1 MKDKKNLLILFG
13 GVSSEHE
20 VSRISASSILTH
32 INKDKYTISVVGITK
47 TGDWILTSAP
57 AASIAD
63 GTWEQDPDN
72 KNVAISMDRRRHGLV
87 LMNADGSVSWFN
99 VDVIFPVLHGRNGED
114 GTMQGLLQIAGVP
127 FVGSD
132 MLSSAAS
139 MDKAITKGVVDQAG
153 WISQADSVLVRQ
165 RKYEE
170 DPQGEI
176 MGIRSYFNDRYPL
189 FVKPTNAG
197 SSVGISKVKSADEL
211 PHALEVG
218 FAEDD
223 KVLVEEA
230 IIGREMEVAVLGN
243 DEPAAS
249 RIGEIFSANE
259 FYDYNAKY
267 ENETSQTAVV
277 TDLEPAKEQE
287 IRDTAV
293 KIFGI
298 MGCRGLA
305 RVDFFLKD
313 SGRIVFNEINTMPG
327 FTNISMYPQL
337 WEASGVSYPELI
349 DRLIELALEE

>member
-1 MKDKKNLLILFG
+1 M
-13 GVSSEHE
+13 
-20 VSRISASSILTH
+20 
-32 INKDKYTISVVGITK
+32 
-47 TGDWILTSAP
+47 
-57 AASIAD
+57 
-63 GTWEQDPDN
+63 
-72 KNVAISMDRRRHGLV
+72 
-87 LMNADGSVSWFN
+87 
-99 VDVIFPVLHGRNGED
+99 
-114 GTMQGLLQIAGVP
+114 
-127 FVGSD
+127 
-132 MLSSAAS
+132 
-139 MDKAITKGVVDQAG
+139 
-153 WISQADSVLVRQ
+153 
-165 RKYEE
+165 
-170 DPQGEI
+170 
-176 MGIRSYFNDRYPL
+176 
-189 FVKPTNAG
+189 
-197 SSVGISKVKSADEL
+197 
-211 PHALEVG
+211 
-218 FAEDD
+218 
-223 KVLVEEA
+223 LVEEA

-337 WEASGVSYPELI
+337 WEASGISYPELI